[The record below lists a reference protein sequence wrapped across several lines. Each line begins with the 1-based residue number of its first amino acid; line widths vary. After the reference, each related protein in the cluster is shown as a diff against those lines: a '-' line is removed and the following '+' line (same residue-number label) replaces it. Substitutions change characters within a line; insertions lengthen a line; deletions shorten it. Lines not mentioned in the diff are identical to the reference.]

1 MAIAGRVAIVP
12 KGDWSA
18 NATYKRL
25 DAVTYNNTLYFAKK
39 DVSAGT
45 ATSNTEYWSKS
56 IVGGASAIATTEE
69 AGIVKPAAGLTVAE
83 DGTLKVNIDG
93 TTLTMDQVN
102 NVIKLADTL
111 KDAINGALP
120 AANVANNQITTV
132 EGFAL
137 DARQANP
144 NIDGTLAKQV
154 ADLNGSLNNMLF
166 TVRYLGDKGVNV
178 KENYSILYISK
189 LLKLAIISI
198 DIYGVPI
205 KAQDYTDVLNVS
217 GLLVL
222 NDAAPIISYYT
233 DGQALQIIADKT
245 NNVIKVYGDQT
256 GTIPRIRTQIVVSL
270 A

>member
-1 MAIAGRVAIVP
+1 
-12 KGDWSA
+12 
-18 NATYKRL
+18 
-25 DAVTYNNTLYFAKK
+25 
-39 DVSAGT
+39 
-45 ATSNTEYWSKS
+45 
-56 IVGGASAIATTEE
+56 
-69 AGIVKPAAGLTVAE
+69 
-83 DGTLKVNIDG
+83 
-93 TTLTMDQVN
+93 
-102 NVIKLADTL
+102 
-111 KDAINGALP
+111 
-120 AANVANNQITTV
+120 
-132 EGFAL
+132 
-137 DARQANP
+137 
-144 NIDGTLAKQV
+144 
-154 ADLNGSLNNMLF
+154 MLF

-205 KAQDYTDVLNVS
+205 KTQDYTDVLNVS

>member
-12 KGDWSA
+12 KGEWSA

-25 DAVTYNNTLYFAKK
+25 DAVTHNNTLYFAKK
-39 DVSAGT
+39 EVPAGT

-56 IVGGASAIATTEE
+56 IVGGAGGVATADE
-69 AGIVKPAAGLTVAE
+69 AGVVKPADGLSIAE
-83 DGTLKVNIDG
+83 DGTLKVSIDG

-111 KDAINGALP
+111 KEKINGAFP

-154 ADLNGSLNNMLF
+154 ADLNGSLITYYTNKIVLRRTGNICELTVIAETCENIRNTIIDNKKISNTYF
-166 TVRYLGDKGVNV
+166 TTIVEDPISLKNYLATG
-178 KENYSILYISK
+178 ILYPNGKINLWYASSYSNK
-189 LLKLAIISI
+189 
-198 DIYGVPI
+198 PI
-205 KAQDYTDVLNVS
+205 ETPNDY
-217 GLLVL
+217 
-222 NDAAPIISYYT
+222 
-233 DGQALQIIADKT
+233 KT
-245 NNVIKVYGDQT
+245 SFCLIWINT
-256 GTIPRIRTQIVVSL
+256 
-270 A
+270 

>member
-1 MAIAGRVAIVP
+1 MFVRYI
-12 KGDWSA
+12 
-18 NATYKRL
+18 
-25 DAVTYNNTLYFAKK
+25 F
-39 DVSAGT
+39 
-45 ATSNTEYWSKS
+45 
-56 IVGGASAIATTEE
+56 
-69 AGIVKPAAGLTVAE
+69 
-83 DGTLKVNIDG
+83 
-93 TTLTMDQVN
+93 
-102 NVIKLADTL
+102 
-111 KDAINGALP
+111 
-120 AANVANNQITTV
+120 
-132 EGFAL
+132 
-137 DARQANP
+137 
-144 NIDGTLAKQV
+144 
-154 ADLNGSLNNMLF
+154 LNGSLNNMLF